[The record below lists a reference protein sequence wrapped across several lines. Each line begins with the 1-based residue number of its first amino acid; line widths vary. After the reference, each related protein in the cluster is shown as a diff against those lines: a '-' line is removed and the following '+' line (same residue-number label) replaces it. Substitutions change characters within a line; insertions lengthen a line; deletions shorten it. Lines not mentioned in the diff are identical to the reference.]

1 MAKLAVSDKVIV
13 PIKFSMQDGKKTV
26 PFKFNLVC
34 DRLTIPEWQERV
46 KDDEGSVTN
55 EKIKETLT
63 AITTGW
69 EGQTFVLEDDGTPS
83 EFNEENL
90 AVMYNANGVIDLVLT
105 SYLKESAARA
115 KN

>member
-1 MAKLAVSDKVIV
+1 MPKLAVSNKVIV

-26 PFKFNLVC
+26 PFKFSLVC

-46 KDDEGSVTN
+46 KGEDGFITN

-63 AITTGW
+63 EITTGW
-69 EGQTFVLEDDGTPS
+69 EGQNFVLEDDGTPS

-90 AVMYNANGVIDLVLT
+90 ALMYDATGVIDLVLA